1 MRKHY
6 TTAQRAELTS
16 LVASGQAT
24 PRAAAARLGVPK
36 STAYYWLRTVGRRAT
51 AIVLTRRNA
60 RPSAAA
66 GRPPAGDTPPP
77 FARLVRAAEWTSP
90 ITLRVGGIALEVRPG
105 FDAGLLREVVAA
117 LTEAVP

>member
-24 PRAAAARLGVPK
+24 PRAAAAQLGVPE
-36 STAYYWLRTVGRRAT
+36 STAYYWLRKGDRRAT
-51 AIVLTRRNA
+51 AIALVPRSARSSTAARRPVL
-60 RPSAAA
+60 
-66 GRPPAGDTPPP
+66 GHTPPP
-77 FARLVRAAEWTSP
+77 FARLVRAADAASTL
-90 ITLRVGGIALEVRPG
+90 TLRIGALTLEVRPG

-117 LTEAVP
+117 LTEAP

>member
-1 MRKHY
+1 MRNHY

-16 LVASGQAT
+16 LVVSGQAT
-24 PRAAAARLGVPK
+24 PRAAAGRLGVPA
-36 STAYYWLRTVGRRAT
+36 STAYYWLRTAGRRAT
-51 AIVLTRRNA
+51 AITLTHRTV

-77 FARLVRAAEWTSP
+77 FARLVRAADGASP
-90 ITLRVGGIALEVRPG
+90 LTLRIGAIALEVRPG

-117 LTEAVP
+117 LTEAVS